1 MGSKFGQPKS
11 QGKKRR
17 AAGSG
22 HARARRLARQ
32 KYFQKLDEQLAREE
46 MAAAAS
52 GNTDTREEKVISD
65 GTLQVA
71 SSVASE
77 GPLQISVTPE
87 SSTAT
92 IDLSPAEEYTT
103 SRSPQQKT
111 TMISLQSISSSM
123 LIGYIP
129 GPVAWS
135 SILDL

>member
-1 MGSKFGQPKS
+1 MGSKLGQPKS
-11 QGKKRR
+11 QGTKRR
-17 AAGSG
+17 VAVSG

-32 KYFQKLDEQLAREE
+32 KYFQRLEEQLAREE

-52 GNTDTREEKVISD
+52 GNTDAREEEVISD

-77 GPLQISVTPE
+77 GPPRISVTPE

-92 IDLSPAEEYTT
+92 IDLSLAEEYTT
-103 SRSPQQKT
+103 SHSSQKKT
-111 TMISLQSISSSM
+111 NMTSLQSISSSM
-123 LIGYIP
+123 LIDYIP
-129 GPVAWS
+129 GPVAWN